1 MCEYS
6 WLVTAFN
13 FDSIQFQ
20 NSINHLFFK
29 GSKWQKRELQLQ
41 LVIFTQSGSIPR
53 LWGLSFTLFY
63 CLQTTVW
70 LPQRFSN
77 DYPGNGEVV
86 FINRQKTIFFTMN
99 ETKLKDNVQKTNFI
113 FSKEKIFF
121 QVIIWRTKF
130 IFFWSCW
137 KSLYSVKE
145 HTCMYICILWLVFI
159 YLLLWTLV

>member
-1 MCEYS
+1 MLMCEYS

-86 FINRQKTIFFTMN
+86 FINRIQFFFTMN
-99 ETKLKDNVQKTNFI
+99 ETKLKDNMQKTNFI
-113 FSKEKIFF
+113 FSKEKNIFSSYHMTYEIHILLKLLEVALF
-121 QVIIWRTKF
+121 SERTY
-130 IFFWSCW
+130 
-137 KSLYSVKE
+137 LYVF
-145 HTCMYICILWLVFI
+145 CDWYLFI
-159 YLLLWTLV
+159 YCFEH

>member
-1 MCEYS
+1 MNI
-6 WLVTAFN
+6 AD

-77 DYPGNGEVV
+77 DYPGNWEVV
-86 FINRQKTIFFTMN
+86 FIKRIQLFFTMN

-113 FSKEKIFF
+113 FGRFAPKAVSQQFHSTKGIKLTLDGTF
-121 QVIIWRTKF
+121 QRL
-130 IFFWSCW
+130 SCW
-137 KSLYSVKE
+137 DKRAQWALSTWKCF
-145 HTCMYICILWLVFI
+145 HPG
-159 YLLLWTLV
+159 LLNRG

>member
-1 MCEYS
+1 MLMCEYS

-86 FINRQKTIFFTMN
+86 FINRIQFFTMN

-145 HTCMYICILWLVFI
+145 HTCTYVFCDWYFI
-159 YLLLWTLV
+159 YCFEH